1 MRVNE
6 MEGGV
11 FIQEFDLPLN
21 KFKTKLNAFSLT
33 NCAFVCMC
41 WGLCVRACD
50 ACVCVCVCTCV
61 YLGEV

>member
-41 WGLCVRACD
+41 WGLFVFVCAC
-50 ACVCVCVCTCV
+50 
-61 YLGEV
+61 L